1 VLLVPRVPVLR
12 RLVRTPAGTP
22 PALRPPSAAHGT
34 LEARARLLGNA
45 RARGRLALARLRR
58 FRSLVEFF
66 VNFSV
71 NAGVFPRVFSPVLF
85 SVSFFVFC

>member
-1 VLLVPRVPVLR
+1 MARLCGDTPFVSDGDVP
-12 RLVRTPAGTP
+12 
-22 PALRPPSAAHGT
+22 LRPASTPHGT
-34 LEARARLLGNA
+34 LEARARLLGNP

-58 FRSLVEFF
+58 LRSLVEFF

-71 NAGVFPRVFSPVLF
+71 NPGVFPRVFSPVLF